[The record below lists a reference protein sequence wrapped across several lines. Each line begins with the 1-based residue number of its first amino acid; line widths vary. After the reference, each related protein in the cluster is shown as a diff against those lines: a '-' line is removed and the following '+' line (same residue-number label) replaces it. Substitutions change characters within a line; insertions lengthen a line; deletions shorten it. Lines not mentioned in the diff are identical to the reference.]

1 MQNKNK
7 VYTMSHIVTDKKRL
21 IARARR
27 IRGQIEAIEKA
38 LESEKDCSEILQTV
52 ASCRGAL
59 NGLMSEL
66 IEGHVLTHVIDPRRK
81 PTSEQ
86 VKAADTLLNVVRAY
100 LK

>member
-1 MQNKNK
+1 MH
-7 VYTMSHIVTDKKRL
+7 TVTDKKKL

-27 IRGQIEAIEKA
+27 IRGQIEFIEKA
-38 LESEKDCSEILQTV
+38 LEDEKDCSEILQTV

-66 IEGHVLTHVIDPRRK
+66 IEGHVLTHVIDPKRK
-81 PTSEQ
+81 PTAEQ
-86 VKAADTLLNVVRAY
+86 TKAAGILLDVVRAY